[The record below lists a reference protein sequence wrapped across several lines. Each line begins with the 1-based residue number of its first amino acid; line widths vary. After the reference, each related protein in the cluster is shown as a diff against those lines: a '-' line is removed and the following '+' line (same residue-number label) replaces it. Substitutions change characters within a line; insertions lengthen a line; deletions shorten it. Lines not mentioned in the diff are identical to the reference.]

1 MGSGSSGA
9 LEAEGG
15 VEVEAKTGVEVEVEV
30 ILWGQDSSKLCRKM
44 VYVYEMAT
52 LHYQL

>member
-9 LEAEGG
+9 LESEAKVEG
-15 VEVEAKTGVEVEVEV
+15 EVEGEA

-44 VYVYEMAT
+44 GVYMLWRHQT
-52 LHYQL
+52 TQLR